1 MAARPLT
8 PAAPG
13 EIHTGLSVPGI
24 EAWRYKSDMYREKNK
39 EYFLKHSGDLSNTN
53 DVHRAMR
60 SGLLAM
66 HNKGLN
72 CKSVIDLLD
81 EKSRL
86 QPDKDG
92 ESRKEAM
99 QLMEEGAV
107 IIPGVG
113 SFGGRAPELEP
124 GWFTR
129 QWRKVWGEPK

>member
-1 MAARPLT
+1 MTARPAT
-8 PAAPG
+8 PATPS
-13 EIHTGLSVPGI
+13 EKVTSLTVQGI
-24 EAWRYKSDMYREKNK
+24 EAWRYKSDMAREKNK
-39 EYFLKHSGDLSNTN
+39 EYFLRHSGDLSNTN

-60 SGLLAM
+60 SGLHAM
-66 HNKGLN
+66 RKVGFD
-72 CKSVIDLLD
+72 CKAVIDLLD

-113 SFGGRAPELEP
+113 SFGGHTPEPEP
-124 GWFTR
+124 GWFER
-129 QWRKVWGEPK
+129 QKRRVFGEPK